1 MSSDTA
7 PTRNTASPC
16 LRSLPA
22 VDCILGNHDHAVAG
36 APYSMGR
43 EAQKV
48 IEWTRKQLSGE
59 SLRFLK
65 SLEASRNWGD
75 MLFCHANPYR
85 PLEWYYVEEREYIA
99 RSFSRSRAKSLFI
112 GHTHVAAAITRRNF
126 FCIHINTP
134 RHNSVVPVAELNRQI
149 FNCGSIGQPRDGDP
163 RASYLIYDT
172 DRQSIE
178 FFRLDY
184 DHERAAREDPAGR
197 TARDFC
203 RAPEDGTIAPG
214 GQDRAVPGAG
224 CSGRIRPR
232 PKPGSE
238 PRISSCRATASA

>member
-1 MSSDTA
+1 MRIAVFSDIHA
-7 PTRNTASPC
+7 NREALEAFCVHAANQRIDRYMCLGDVVGYGADPEYCISL

-48 IEWTRKQLSGE
+48 IEWTRKQLSAE

-134 RHNSVVPVAELNRQI
+134 LHNTVVPVAELNRQI

-172 DRQSIE
+172 DRQIIE

-184 DHERAAREDPAGR
+184 DHERAAQKIREAGLPEIFAERLR
-197 TARDFC
+197 T
-203 RAPEDGTIAPG
+203 
-214 GQDRAVPGAG
+214 
-224 CSGRIRPR
+224 GR
-232 PKPGSE
+232 
-238 PRISSCRATASA
+238 

>member
-1 MSSDTA
+1 MRIAVFSDIHA
-7 PTRNTASPC
+7 NREALEAFCEHAANRRIDRYMC
-16 LRSLPA
+16 LGDVVGYGADPEWCISRLHALPA

-43 EAQKV
+43 AAQKV

-65 SLEASRNWGD
+65 GLEASRNWGD

-85 PLEWYYVEEREYIA
+85 PLEWYYVEDKEYIA
-99 RSFSRSRAKSLFI
+99 RSFARSRAKRLFI

-126 FCIHINTP
+126 FCIHVSIPVHNT
-134 RHNSVVPVAELNRQI
+134 VVPAAELNRQI

-172 DRQSIE
+172 DRQIVE
-178 FFRLDY
+178 FFRLAY
-184 DHERAAREDPAGR
+184 DHEGAARKIREAGL
-197 TARDFC
+197 
-203 RAPEDGTIAPG
+203 PEIFAERLMTGL
-214 GQDRAVPGAG
+214 
-224 CSGRIRPR
+224 
-232 PKPGSE
+232 
-238 PRISSCRATASA
+238 